1 MCFLPAE
8 LIFSREREKDGRTK
22 KKTEPV
28 KRAAKSVEKPPARV
42 VDKILKRVEE
52 KLSGK
57 DMKATLGD
65 YIRLVQLRKEL
76 DEEETREI
84 RVRWIEPEEKRSETE
99 E

>member
-1 MCFLPAE
+1 VKSGE
-8 LIFSREREKDGRTK
+8 
-22 KKTEPV
+22 EPPV
-28 KRAAKSVEKPPARV
+28 RV

-57 DMKATLGD
+57 DVKATLGD

-84 RVRWIEPEEKRSETE
+84 RVTWIEPEEKRSETE